1 MTHTIEPAKSGRA
14 KCRGCGRAIGKGEL
28 RFGERLPNP
37 FGDDDMTLW
46 FHLRCGAYKRPEPML
61 EVLPGADIEEREQLE
76 AIAKHGLQHRRIP
89 RINGVERAPS
99 GRARCRGCRKT
110 IERDTWRIPLVFYQE
125 GMFNPSGFLHLSCA
139 ASYFE
144 TTDVV
149 ERMLHFAGDLA
160 EDDIAD
166 IRRRLAGADS

>member
-1 MTHTIEPAKSGRA
+1 MTHTIELAKSGRA
-14 KCRGCGRAIGKGEL
+14 KCRGCGVAIGKGEL

-37 FGDDDMTLW
+37 FGDGDMTLW

-61 EVLPGADIEEREQLE
+61 EVLPGSDIEEREQLE
-76 AIAKHGLQHRRIP
+76 AIAKHGIQHRRIP

-99 GRARCRGCRKT
+99 GRARCRGCREM
-110 IERDTWRIPLVFYQE
+110 IEKDAWRIPLVFYQE
-125 GMFNPSGFLHLSCA
+125 GMFNPSGFLHLSCV

-149 ERMLHFAGDLA
+149 ERLLHFAGDLA

-166 IRRRLAGADS
+166 IRRRLAEAD